1 MQIFVNG
8 ESMHIED
15 GSSLADVISQLK
27 LTAEQCATAVNGQF
41 ISRNERASR
50 LLFADDHIMTF
61 EPITGG

>member
-1 MQIFVNG
+1 
-8 ESMHIED
+8 MHIED

-41 ISRNERASR
+41 VSRNERASR
-50 LLFADDHIMTF
+50 LLFSDDHIMTF

>member
-8 ESMHIED
+8 ESMQIED

-41 ISRNERASR
+41 VSRNERASR

>member
-1 MQIFVNG
+1 MEVEEG
-8 ESMHIED
+8 T
-15 GSSLADVISQLK
+15 SLAAVIGLLK

-41 ISRNERASR
+41 VSRNERASR